1 MLRSRPPLFR
11 RCPHVFKEIASC
23 AQKVVIRVQKIAPPP
38 TISGELRDD
47 LCLAWVL
54 GFLDC
59 MKGEEV
65 NDDDAIPSDMA
76 EPLATLAAGCI
87 DNAAGFIA
95 EVIVEN
101 PSAVF
106 GTVYQAGYDVCAA
119 MNAAYGP
126 TEINLN

>member
-1 MLRSRPPLFR
+1 M
-11 RCPHVFKEIASC
+11 
-23 AQKVVIRVQKIAPPP
+23 
-38 TISGELRDD
+38 
-47 LCLAWVL
+47 L